1 MPMVEKILLISSGR
15 EKRVL
20 YNILLDR
27 RTMKPVTLTDD
38 NFEKEVIN
46 SDKPVLIDF
55 WAVWCG
61 PCKIIAPVV
70 EELAAEYEGKVKVGK
85 LDVDENQQA
94 SIKYG
99 VRSIPTL
106 LIFKNGKVKDT
117 IIGAVPKSQ
126 IVQKLNAAL

>member
-1 MPMVEKILLISSGR
+1 
-15 EKRVL
+15 
-20 YNILLDR
+20 
-27 RTMKPVTLTDD
+27 MKPITLTDD

-46 SDKPVLIDF
+46 SNKPVLIDF

-70 EELAAEYEGKVKVGK
+70 EELAMEYEGKIKVGK
-85 LDVDENQQA
+85 LDVDENQQS

-106 LIFKNGKVKDT
+106 LIFKDGKVKDT

-126 IVQKLNAAL
+126 IVQKLNSAL

>member
-1 MPMVEKILLISSGR
+1 
-15 EKRVL
+15 
-20 YNILLDR
+20 
-27 RTMKPVTLTDD
+27 MKPITLTDN
-38 NFEKEVIN
+38 NFEEEVIK

-70 EELAAEYEGKVKVGK
+70 EELAAEYEGKIKVGK

-106 LIFKNGKVKDT
+106 LIFKDGKVKDT

-126 IVQKLNAAL
+126 IVQKLNSAL